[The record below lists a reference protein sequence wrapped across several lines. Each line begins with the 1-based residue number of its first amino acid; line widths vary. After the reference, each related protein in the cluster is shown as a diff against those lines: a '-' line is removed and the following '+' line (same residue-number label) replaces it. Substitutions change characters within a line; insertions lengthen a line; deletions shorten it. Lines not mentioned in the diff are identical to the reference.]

1 MISSLVQR
9 LCQLIGRHG
18 DKTLP
23 PADVRRS
30 ASLSPLLQDGA
41 KSPYVR
47 VHSRRLFWVSGVLFA
62 LCLLSAATL
71 LKLWPD
77 VAPFDSIYRFHDDVW
92 LSLKGRLWTAWFPW
106 SLILWVPVVALVGLG
121 VGMWTSGKD
130 PSRPLHRLI
139 ILFLSGL
146 LRLRLAGKAEPSAG
160 LLQTVVHWSQKPGLR
175 SDYMELVI
183 RHALDHQFE
192 QMEAAVLAGRQVDVA
207 WLRRADRLMRAR
219 ALFPAKEVNA
229 GEGNLGEAEARWLE
243 AFFDL
248 AFLSHIDTDQDVA
261 VADYLAD
268 LMKALGPEES
278 QKFALLDAFVAARPL
293 SSCQYALWQALA
305 GFDQLSASAS
315 AQIEQMRRVPP
326 ASGRIPE
333 FLAPCAFAFLAV
345 ADRNWALASLTALSS
360 IERAYNALR
369 LSGDYQQDADAL
381 AWWIGRSRL
390 ATIRLLHQRS
400 HQTSLSADDLA
411 LWPDERPV
419 YHPLTGSRLAAGGV

>member
-1 MISSLVQR
+1 MIASLMQR
-9 LCQLIGRHG
+9 LRLLIPKRNNAALRPL
-18 DKTLP
+18 D
-23 PADVRRS
+23 ARRS

-41 KSPYVR
+41 QSPYVQS
-47 VHSRRLFWVSGVLFA
+47 HSKRLFWVAGVLLA
-62 LCLLSAATL
+62 LCLFVAATL

-77 VAPFDSIYRFHDDVW
+77 TAPFDGIYRFHDDVW
-92 LSLKGRLWTAWFPW
+92 LPLKGNLWTAWYPW
-106 SLILWVPVVALVGLG
+106 CLILWVPVAALVALG
-121 VGMWTSGKD
+121 VGVWTSGKD

-146 LRLRLAGKAEPSAG
+146 VRLRIAGKAAPSPG
-160 LLQTVVHWSQKPGLR
+160 LLQSIVRWSRKPGLR

-192 QMEAAVLAGRQVDVA
+192 QMEAAVLAGREVDVA

-219 ALFPAKEVNA
+219 ALFPVEAANA
-229 GEGNLGEAEARWLE
+229 DDETQARWLE

-248 AFLSHIDTDQDVA
+248 AFLSHVDTHQDVA

-268 LMKALGPEES
+268 LIEALGPEDK
-278 QKFALLDAFVAARPL
+278 QRFALLEAFVAARPL

-315 AQIEQMRRVPP
+315 AQMEQMRRVPP
-326 ASGRIPE
+326 ESGRIPD
-333 FLAPCAFAFLAV
+333 FLASCAFAFLAV
-345 ADRNWALASLTALSS
+345 ADRTWAMASLTALSS
-360 IERAYNALR
+360 IDRAYNALR

-390 ATIRLLHQRS
+390 ATIRLLHQKS
-400 HQTSLSADDLA
+400 HQTSLSGDDLA

-419 YHPLTGSRLAAGGV
+419 YHPLTGSRLAAGGA